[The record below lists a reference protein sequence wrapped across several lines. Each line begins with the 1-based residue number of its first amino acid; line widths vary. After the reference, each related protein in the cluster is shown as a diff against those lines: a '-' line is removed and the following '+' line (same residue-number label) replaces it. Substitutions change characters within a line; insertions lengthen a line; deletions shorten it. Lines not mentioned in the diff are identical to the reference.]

1 MRDGLSINCSLE
13 IKKPSSCIRLKS
25 SLKLLNDLTEV
36 FIPQAANSKFLLLS
50 KYFTKIIDIRKE
62 L

>member
-1 MRDGLSINCSLE
+1 M
-13 IKKPSSCIRLKS
+13 RLKS

-50 KYFTKIIDIRKE
+50 IYFTKITDIRKMKIQ
-62 L
+62 LDLRMQQNRR